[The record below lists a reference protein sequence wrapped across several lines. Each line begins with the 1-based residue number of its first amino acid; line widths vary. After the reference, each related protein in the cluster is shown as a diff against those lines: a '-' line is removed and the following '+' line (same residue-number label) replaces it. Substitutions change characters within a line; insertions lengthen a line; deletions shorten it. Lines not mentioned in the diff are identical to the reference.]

1 MLAGVPG
8 AGTSAMATVLSSSRA
23 RHREGPD
30 QSSLG
35 KPALTAATL
44 LRRHRP
50 QRAPHVPERDLAQGD
65 PGLPGAGD
73 CHLHLRWRVHRAA
86 AGPP

>member
-1 MLAGVPG
+1 MLAGVQCSLRQG
-8 AGTSAMATVLSSSRA
+8 QDTGRAQTSLPWGSPS
-23 RHREGPD
+23 
-30 QSSLG
+30 
-35 KPALTAATL
+35 LTAATL